1 MTSDDDSKSLE
12 VIERTEILEALAESA
27 TQINAG
33 KVHDAR
39 QAVGTLLDELK
50 AR

>member
-1 MTSDDDSKSLE
+1 MTRDDDSKSLE

-27 TQINAG
+27 TPINAG
-33 KVHDAR
+33 KAHDAG